1 MKKLLV
7 AISAIILSASSAYA
21 GAKVGVSVTGFEF
34 DSAKGTEE
42 SNGDV
47 TSRTESLAMAL
58 GSIFVET
65 SVLDLFSVG
74 LDYVPYA
81 LQSETVSN
89 QRRDAEGVDNH
100 TQNVSVD
107 IENLTTVYLLLP
119 LGDAG
124 AFIKAGVSHADVV
137 VNESMKDSQTYSD
150 EEMIGG
156 HLSLG
161 LEKDMGPVFIRGT
174 VGISEYE
181 TVISESSTGNTRVK
195 DALGDGIHAGI
206 TIGKAF

>member
-206 TIGKAF
+206 TIGKSF